1 MLSFPRSARWPAVAA
16 ATAALVMLSACGKK
30 DEPAAPAAQGSVPAT
45 ASAEPL
51 KVGFV
56 YIGPVSDAGYTQAHD
71 NARKAIEAE
80 FGDKVKTTYVENV
93 PETADAERVLRDL
106 ARQGNKVIF
115 ANSFGYMDF
124 VQQVA
129 NDFPDVRF
137 EHATGYKQSANFR
150 TFDARTYEGAYLAG
164 VIAGKQTQTNK
175 LGVVGSVPIPEVLRN
190 INSFA
195 LGARSVNPQATVRVV
210 WVNKWFDP
218 GQEREGAMAL
228 LDQGADVLMQN
239 TNSTA
244 VVQAAEERGK
254 MALGWNSD
262 MSKFGPKA
270 HLGSVALNFGPYY
283 TSSVRQVIDGSWQGN
298 QHSWL
303 GVKEGAIDLV
313 AAREDLPADLKTML
327 DERRA
332 GLKDGTYA
340 IWKGPIRDQSGKEVL
355 ADGQVADDAWLRQI
369 SWYVEGVESTLP
381 NAK

>member
-313 AAREDLPADLKTML
+313 AARDDLPADLKTLL